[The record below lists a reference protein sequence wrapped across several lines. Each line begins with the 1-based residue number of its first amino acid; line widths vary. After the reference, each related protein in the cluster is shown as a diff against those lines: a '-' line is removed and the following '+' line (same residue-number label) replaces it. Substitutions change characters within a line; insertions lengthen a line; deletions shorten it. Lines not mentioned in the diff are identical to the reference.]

1 MSTARQ
7 HAAAAM
13 QSGALACVLAIAMAG
28 CGTPGAPLP
37 PSLNLPDRVTD
48 LAAERAGNQVT
59 LTWTMPRRTT
69 DKILLKDPVIVRVCW
84 NEGTSHCVPVDE
96 KAFAPGAAATHSET
110 LPAGLAAG
118 APRPVRFYVEALN
131 RNERSAGLSN
141 AAPILAGEAPAP
153 MEGLTAEVGKSGVVL
168 HWTAGNPL
176 DAVRLHRRLLN
187 PPAAKKDEGLLGT
200 PREALTQDLLV
211 EHDSGVALDKDIR
224 FGHSYE
230 YRAQRVARVEA
241 DGQMRELAGAL
252 SSSVTVE
259 AQDVFPPAI
268 PAGLAAVAT
277 AAAEGVPASI
287 DLSWQ
292 PDTETDVAGYRV
304 YRREGTGEWQRISG
318 NGLVVGPAFH
328 DPDVQAGR
336 TYIYAVS
343 AVDLRGNES
352 GRSEEAAEK
361 VPEP

>member
-1 MSTARQ
+1 
-7 HAAAAM
+7 M

-37 PSLNLPDRVTD
+37 PSLNLPNRVTD
-48 LAAERAGNQVT
+48 LAADRAGNQVT

-69 DKILLKDPVIVRVCW
+69 DKISLKDPVMVRVCW
-84 NEGTSHCVPVDE
+84 NDGTPHCVPAGE
-96 KAFAPGAAATHSET
+96 KGFAPGAAATHSET
-110 LPAGLAAG
+110 LPARLAAG

-153 MEGLTAEVGKSGVVL
+153 VEGLTAEVGKSGVVL
-168 HWTAGNPL
+168 HWTGAYAKGADAN

-187 PPAAKKDEGLLGT
+187 PPAARKDEGLLGA

-224 FGHSYE
+224 FGQTYE
-230 YRAQRVARVEA
+230 YRAQRVVRVEA

-252 SSSVTVE
+252 SSPVTVE

-277 AAAEGVPASI
+277 AEAEGVPASI

-304 YRREGTGEWQRISG
+304 YRREGTGGWQRISG

-328 DPDVQAGR
+328 DPDVQAGH

-361 VPEP
+361 VPAQ

>member
-1 MSTARQ
+1 MSKARQ
-7 HAAAAM
+7 HAAAAL

-48 LAAERAGNQVT
+48 LAAERAGNMVT

-69 DKILLKDPVIVRVCW
+69 DKILLKDPVMVRVCW
-84 NEGTSHCVPVDE
+84 NDGTPHCVPMGE
-96 KAFAPGAAATHSET
+96 KGFAPGAAATHSET

-118 APRPVRFYVEALN
+118 APRPVRFYVEAVN
-131 RNERSAGLSN
+131 RNQRAAGLSN
-141 AAPILAGEAPAP
+141 AAPILAGEAPALV
-153 MEGLTAEVGKSGVVL
+153 EGLTAEVGKGGVVL
-168 HWTAGNPL
+168 HWTAA
-176 DAVRLHRRLLN
+176 DANDAIRLHRRLLN
-187 PPAAKKDEGLLGT
+187 PPEAKKDEGLLGA

-224 FGHSYE
+224 FGQSYE
-230 YRAQRVARVEA
+230 YRLQRVARVEA

-252 SSSVTVE
+252 SAAVRVE
-259 AQDVFPPAI
+259 ARDVFPPAI

-277 AAAEGVPASI
+277 AATEGVPASI

-304 YRREGTGEWQRISG
+304 YRREGTGGWQRISG
-318 NGLVVGPAFH
+318 DKLIVGPAFH
-328 DPDVQAGR
+328 DPDVLAGH

-343 AVDLRGNES
+343 AVDVRGNES
-352 GRSEEAAEK
+352 ARSAEASEK